1 MREKAIC
8 HDAPGGSRAEPPR
21 PQTTPC
27 ERAHEMRMRI
37 FYIRGGKDLNIYRKR
52 EDEIKEAMDEA
63 RRFIERARETLKV
76 IGLDDPYH
84 YWNKEH
90 AAMKRASLDLSNALI
105 KLRKPI

>member
-1 MREKAIC
+1 M
-8 HDAPGGSRAEPPR
+8 
-21 PQTTPC
+21 
-27 ERAHEMRMRI
+27 
-37 FYIRGGKDLNIYRKR
+37 NIYKKR

-63 RRFIERARETLKV
+63 RRFMERARETLRA
-76 IGLDDPYH
+76 IGLDDPYY

>member
-1 MREKAIC
+1 M
-8 HDAPGGSRAEPPR
+8 SN
-21 PQTTPC
+21 
-27 ERAHEMRMRI
+27 ERVEAGAGTNFKTI
-37 FYIRGGKDLNIYRKR
+37 KGGKDLNIYRKR

-63 RRFIERARETLKV
+63 RRFMERARETLKV

-105 KLRKPI
+105 KLRKPIH